1 MLQKKKKMLHQMTE
15 SLKSGLGK
23 EKANLGAPRLKSCDP
38 DLKLS
43 FMCFC
48 FLFPDFAQGSLP
60 SPRQDSA

>member
-1 MLQKKKKMLHQMTE
+1 MTE